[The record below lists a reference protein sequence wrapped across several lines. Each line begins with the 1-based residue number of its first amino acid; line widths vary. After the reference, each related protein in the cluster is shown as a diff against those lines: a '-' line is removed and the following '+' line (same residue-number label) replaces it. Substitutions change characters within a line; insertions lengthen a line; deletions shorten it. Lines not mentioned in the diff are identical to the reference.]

1 MVQSAWIDPPAIQVP
16 PELSQAIGGH
26 PLVAELL
33 ARKGITTPD
42 AALAFLNPR
51 YYRPTPPLELPDAGR
66 AVERLARA
74 IREHQPVVVWGDFDV
89 DGQTATAIMFSAL
102 HTLGA
107 SVRFYVPHRQ
117 EESRGLNLP
126 ALKELLEAG
135 MQVLVTCDCGVGDLV
150 ELQYLRDQGVDVI
163 VTDHHDMPS
172 APVPAL
178 AVVNPKRLPPA
189 HPCYSLAGA
198 GVAYKLAEGLFEHFG
213 RGRMVEQLADLVA
226 LGTIADVVPLLQDN
240 RYLVQIGLPRLAS
253 GRRVGLRAL
262 LNIGGIELSDIDT
275 TPVMYELAPAL
286 NAVGRLAHAELA
298 VRLLLT
304 EDKRQAEE
312 WAVEIL
318 GLNEE
323 RRYQTNLAMSMAMER
338 LEAMPRPLPPAI
350 VLANRQW
357 HPGVV
362 GIVAGR
368 LAEMYHRPAVIISI
382 GPDGMARGSARSVP
396 GIDIHQAILQQK
408 DLLIAEGGHPMAAG
422 FSLREIDLDEF
433 THRFIQTVRH
443 MTTQQ
448 VLEHTLLIDAWV
460 RWDELSLALYDDLA
474 RLAPFGEGNPSPIL
488 AARSLTLASIETVGE
503 RREHYRLRLTDEAG
517 ISHEVVWFNGDRDLL
532 PQGPLDLAFTL
543 RQNLYGGTRRMQIE
557 LVAVRRTPAAPIT
570 VAVPEHTVEVL
581 DLRASPEAV
590 NVLQHWAERAAAGES
605 IALWGEGRS
614 AGAYPFL
621 QRRDQLPPAETL
633 VIWSVPPGPD
643 EFSAALEKTMAR
655 RLVLLYGDCPPADL
669 RSLLLDLMGL
679 VKHTLR
685 TKRGE
690 ASLTTLAG
698 VIAQRP
704 EAVLLGLELL
714 SDLDVCMF
722 ERIGEDGLFFLRY
735 RPQTVHWA
743 DVITSPISSSLRR
756 LLDETAAYRR
766 FQLQARVEQ
775 VLPAGFRLNASP
787 HAKV

>member
-1 MVQSAWIDPPAIQVP
+1 M
-16 PELSQAIGGH
+16 AIGGH

-33 ARKGITTPD
+33 ARKGIMTPES
-42 AALAFLNPR
+42 ALAFLNPR
-51 YYRPTPPLELPDAGR
+51 YYRPASPLELPDAGA
-66 AVERLARA
+66 AVARLARA
-74 IREHQPVVVWGDFDV
+74 VQEHQPVVVWGDFDV

-102 HTLGA
+102 QTLGA
-107 SVRFYVPHRQ
+107 SVRFYIPHRQ

-135 MQVLVTCDCGVGDLV
+135 LQVLVTCDCGVGDLA
-150 ELQYLRDQGVDVI
+150 ELQFLRDQGVDVI

-178 AVVNPKRLPPA
+178 AVVNPKRLPPG
-189 HPCYSLAGA
+189 HPCYSLSGA

-262 LNIGGIELSDIDT
+262 LNAGGIELSDIDT

-368 LAEMYHRPAVIISI
+368 LADMYHRPAVVISI

-408 DLLIAEGGHPMAAG
+408 DLLVAEGGHPMAAG

-433 THRFIQTVRH
+433 THRLIQTVRH

-474 RLAPFGEGNPSPIL
+474 RLAPFGEGNPAPIL
-488 AARSLTLASIETVGE
+488 AARGLTLASIETVGE

-517 ISHEVVWFNGDRDLL
+517 VTHEVVWFNGDRDLL
-532 PQGPLDLAFTL
+532 PQGSLDLAFTL

-557 LVAVRRTPAAPIT
+557 LVAVRRTPAAPIA
-570 VAVPEHTVEVL
+570 VPVPEHTVEVL
-581 DLRASPEAV
+581 DLRASPDPAG
-590 NVLQHWAERAAAGES
+590 VLRHWAERAAAGVP
-605 IALWGEGRS
+605 IALWGEGRD
-614 AGAYPFL
+614 AGAFPFL

-643 EFSAALEKTMAR
+643 EFSAALEKTAAH

-669 RSLLLDLMGL
+669 RTLLLDLMGL

-685 TKRGE
+685 TRHGE

-704 EAVLLGLELL
+704 ETVLLGLELL

-775 VLPAGFRLNASP
+775 ILPAGFRVNASSSS
-787 HAKV
+787 KV

>member
-1 MVQSAWIDPPAIQVP
+1 MVQATWIDPPAIQAP
-16 PELSQAIGGH
+16 PELSEAIGGH

-33 ARKGITTPD
+33 ARKGIMTPE

-51 YYRPTPPLELPDAGR
+51 YYRPASPLEMPDAGP
-66 AVERLARA
+66 AVARLAYA
-74 IREHQPVVVWGDFDV
+74 IQHRQPVVVWGDFDV
-89 DGQTATAIMFSAL
+89 DGQTATAIMFSTL
-102 HTLGA
+102 QTLGA
-107 SVRFYVPHRQ
+107 SVRFYIPHRQ

-126 ALKELLEAG
+126 ALKELLDAG
-135 MQVLVTCDCGVGDLV
+135 VQVLVTCDCGVGDLA
-150 ELQYLRDQGVDVI
+150 ELLFLRDQGVDVI
-163 VTDHHDMPS
+163 VTDHHDMPTE
-172 APVPAL
+172 PVPAL
-178 AVVNPKRLPPA
+178 AVVNPKRLLPD
-189 HPCYSLAGA
+189 HPCYFLSGA
-198 GVAYKLAEGLFEHFG
+198 GTAYKLAEALFEHFG

-262 LNIGGIELSDIDT
+262 LNAGSIELSDIDT

-304 EDKRQAEE
+304 EDKRRAEE

-368 LAEMYHRPAVIISI
+368 LADMYHRPAVVISI

-408 DLLIAEGGHPMAAG
+408 DLLVAEGGHPMAAG

-433 THRFIQTVRH
+433 THRLVQTVRH
-443 MTTQQ
+443 MTTHQ
-448 VLEHTLLIDAWV
+448 VLEHSLLIDAWV

-474 RLAPFGEGNPSPIL
+474 RLAPFGEGNPTPIL
-488 AARSLTLASIETVGE
+488 AARGLTLASIETVGE
-503 RREHYRLRLTDEAG
+503 RREHYRLRFTDEAG
-517 ISHEVVWFNGDRDLL
+517 TSHEVVWFNGDRDLL

-557 LVAVRRTPAAPIT
+557 LVAVRRTPATPIPIPI
-570 VAVPEHTVEVL
+570 PEHTLEVL
-581 DLRASPEAV
+581 DLRASSEDMDI
-590 NVLQHWAERAAAGES
+590 LHHWAERASAGES
-605 IALWGEGRS
+605 IALWGEGR
-614 AGAYPFL
+614 GANTFPFL
-621 QRRDQLPPAETL
+621 LRRDQLPPAETL
-633 VIWSVPPGPD
+633 VIWSVPPGPE
-643 EFSAALEKTMAR
+643 EFAAALEKTGAR
-655 RLVLLYGDCPPADL
+655 RLVLIYGDCPSADL
-669 RSLLLDLMGL
+669 RTLLLDLMGL

-685 TKRGE
+685 AKRGE

-698 VIAQRP
+698 LTAQRK

-722 ERIGEDGLFFLRY
+722 DRIGGDGLFFLRY
-735 RPQTVHWA
+735 RPQTVHWT
-743 DVITSPISSSLRR
+743 DVITSPISSALRR
-756 LLDETAAYRR
+756 LLEETSAYRR

-775 VLPAGFRLNASP
+775 MLPAGFRPNTFP
-787 HAKV
+787 PPKV